1 MGQKVHPYAFR
12 LGPQY
17 TWKSRW
23 FATGNQ
29 YQEFLH
35 QDSQLRSMLMDR
47 LRNAGIM
54 DIEIERSLRRIVI
67 RLFVTRPGVVIGRGG
82 SGISELRKDIEKLL
96 EIDSSSKQ
104 AIRVDLNVEEVK
116 TPELSAWLMAQRIS
130 DQLARRI
137 PHYRAANRIMDNVM
151 NAGALGIKIVLSGR
165 INGAAIGRTEKF
177 SKGSVPRQTIK
188 ADIDFARLPAYT
200 KSGFV
205 GVKVWIH
212 RPEAKETEI

>member
-29 YQEFLH
+29 YQEFLN
-35 QDSQLRSMLMDR
+35 QDAQLRDMLMER

-67 RLFVTRPGVVIGRGG
+67 RLYVTRPGVVIGRGG
-82 SGISELRKDIEKLL
+82 SGISELRKDIEHLL
-96 EIDSSSKQ
+96 EIDSNNKQ

-116 TPELSAWLMAQRIS
+116 VPELSAWLMAQRLA

-137 PHYRAANRIMDNVM
+137 PYYRAANRIIDNVM

-165 INGAAIGRTEKF
+165 INGAAIGRTQKF
-177 SKGSVPRQTIK
+177 SRGSVPRQTIK
-188 ADIDFARLPAYT
+188 ADIDFARISAYT
-200 KSGFV
+200 KSGYI

-212 RPEAKETEI
+212 RPATEDSEI